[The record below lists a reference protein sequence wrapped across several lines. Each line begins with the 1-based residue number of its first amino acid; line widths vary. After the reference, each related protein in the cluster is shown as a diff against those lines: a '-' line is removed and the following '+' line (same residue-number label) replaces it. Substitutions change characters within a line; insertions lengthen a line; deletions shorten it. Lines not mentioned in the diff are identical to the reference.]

1 MENMKYGGQS
11 AANGSGDSASGGGS
25 SRSFMDDLII
35 GVPRN
40 SMKNIGQGMS
50 GRDAGTPSQEIGGP
64 PQGVGERSMGGPPP
78 GAGAMGGPPQG
89 MSGRPMG
96 GPPDGVMGNPLG
108 SVPVGALMKKFA
120 IPSIIGMLVGAL
132 YNMVDQL
139 FIGRSVGPLGN
150 AATSIAFP
158 FTTICLSAALL
169 FGIGGASCFN
179 LSLGKGEKEKAPY
192 FIGNSL
198 SVLTIFGV
206 IISVLTLIFMDP
218 LLKAFGAS
226 EAIMPYAKDYVSVTA
241 VGFPLLILSTAG
253 GHILRADGSP
263 HMTMIG
269 SITGALINTVLDAVF
284 VFGLQWGMKGAAA
297 ATVIGQGVSTLMV
310 IIYCLNFKT
319 VPLKKEHLIPSLSI
333 VQRIASIGMASC
345 FNQLAIAV
353 VQIVLNNSL
362 RHYGALS
369 QYGPDEPIA
378 CAGIIMKVNMIVF
391 SIIIGLAQ
399 GTQPIEGFN
408 YGAKNYDRVKA
419 AYFMAI
425 KIGAVVS
432 VTAFILFQ
440 IFPRQILSFFGRG
453 SESYYEFGVL
463 FFRIFMFFTWFN
475 CFQPIT
481 STFFTSIGKSVKGMF
496 LSLTRQ
502 IIFFI
507 PLLIVLPMFMGIRGI
522 LFAGPIADLLA
533 GGIAVAMAKGEFN
546 QMDRLEA
553 EKYFGSPI
561 RLD

>member
-1 MENMKYGGQS
+1 MENMRYSGQS

-64 PQGVGERSMGGPPP
+64 PQGVGERPMGGPPPGAGVMGGPPP
-78 GAGAMGGPPQG
+78 GAGA
-89 MSGRPMG
+89 MG

-158 FTTICLSAALL
+158 FTTICMSAALL

-310 IIYCLNFKT
+310 IIYCLNFK
-319 VPLKKEHLIPSLSI
+319 
-333 VQRIASIGMASC
+333 
-345 FNQLAIAV
+345 
-353 VQIVLNNSL
+353 
-362 RHYGALS
+362 
-369 QYGPDEPIA
+369 
-378 CAGIIMKVNMIVF
+378 
-391 SIIIGLAQ
+391 
-399 GTQPIEGFN
+399 
-408 YGAKNYDRVKA
+408 
-419 AYFMAI
+419 
-425 KIGAVVS
+425 
-432 VTAFILFQ
+432 
-440 IFPRQILSFFGRG
+440 
-453 SESYYEFGVL
+453 
-463 FFRIFMFFTWFN
+463 
-475 CFQPIT
+475 
-481 STFFTSIGKSVKGMF
+481 
-496 LSLTRQ
+496 
-502 IIFFI
+502 
-507 PLLIVLPMFMGIRGI
+507 
-522 LFAGPIADLLA
+522 
-533 GGIAVAMAKGEFN
+533 
-546 QMDRLEA
+546 
-553 EKYFGSPI
+553 
-561 RLD
+561 